1 LSRTKTTIV
10 AVFVLA
16 ATFLAGAVVGILG
29 DRVLHR
35 RRGIPEFATHVM
47 VNRLSRHLDLD
58 DAQRTK
64 VAAIIER
71 HHTRINAF
79 FAGMR
84 PRVREEIEQTNR
96 EIEVVL
102 TPEQR
107 KKFERMKMHVM
118 RHGDR
123 GRTGSTK

>member
-16 ATFLAGAVVGILG
+16 ATFLAGAAVGILG
-29 DRVLHR
+29 DRMFHR

-58 DAQRTK
+58 DAQRKK

-71 HHTRINAF
+71 HHARINAF
-79 FAGMR
+79 FTDMR
-84 PRVREEIEQTNR
+84 PRVREEIEQANR
-96 EIEVVL
+96 EIEVLL

-118 RHGDR
+118 RHADR
-123 GRTGSTK
+123 GRTESTK